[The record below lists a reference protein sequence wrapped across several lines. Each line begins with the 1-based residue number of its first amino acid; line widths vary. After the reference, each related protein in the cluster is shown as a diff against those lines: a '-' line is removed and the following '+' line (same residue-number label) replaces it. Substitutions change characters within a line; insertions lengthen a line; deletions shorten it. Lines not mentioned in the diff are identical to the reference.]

1 MTITEFFKQVLRWKA
16 GRQGTGYEK
25 CLLLTGY
32 WPRPFDCY
40 LLRYRKGQGIPPH
53 TDPVSNGRHF
63 RLNIVLR
70 KGRGGEFQCEAP
82 LFASS
87 RVFLFRSD
95 LSTHAVSPVESGTR
109 YVLSIG
115 WIMPYLPS
123 AA

>member
-1 MTITEFFKQVLRWKA
+1 MTKTEFFKQAWRWSA

-53 TDPVSNGRHF
+53 TDPVANGRHF

-70 KGRGGEFQCEAP
+70 KSRGGEFQCKDP
-82 LFASS
+82 LFTWR

-95 LSTHAVSPVESGTR
+95 LSIHAVSPVESGTR

-115 WIMPYLPS
+115 WVMPPLS
-123 AA
+123 SVA